1 MIVVPDYHMHLYK
14 RFNGCSL
21 SFVLF
26 NLAPIPVAF
35 GMLDKKFITDL
46 NELSENGV
54 SLLALKAT
62 MDATYGNQ
70 IMPTW
75 QDFETHG
82 ENVWNAAGI
91 TDINSSN
98 LLASM
103 IFQGANPWVV
113 WPNENHKGSDSLFSL
128 MCMQKNAKMAE
139 FLSTHPQFPGVAAIE
154 DLRLYVNVSGD
165 YHYYNAKEKSI
176 PLLHYAANNGDMD
189 FMKVLFKLG
198 YNPNVKDDEGRTA
211 LYYIKQPDVAKYL
224 VEHKASLKVKD
235 SKGLGLVQ
243 HWNKW
248 LSTAAKKAELNA
260 LVVENLKESMSL
272 EDLQEFQKPNLINE
286 ILVGTKTTFMSL
298 FRKGKFKY
306 NVLFDTEKGLF
317 NLLTVALQRTDEK
330 AAMFGRLFDQS
341 QVSWMHAP
349 WENYPQVS
357 NAMISYALPYSGEY
371 ENAQQTI
378 TKNYKN
384 TVEGFSEYQND
395 LLATYEALARN
406 DITVFQVFK
415 AFFLAMNSPHYDEQ
429 LKKNNSY
436 HAPVPYEFKSLGKLF
451 DGNYFA
457 GQTLNLIEQENAPQT
472 LVEVIKACFRHS
484 NKIENFRIYDTHAT
498 HFLNAIVDKSETS
511 TDWAL
516 VLPYIV
522 RLMVAQQWNDKSW
535 GSMLNKLL
543 VVADRNATIYTQE
556 EADIL
561 KEVSDDKNI
570 CVAPLLASIQKGM
583 ILKGIEESP
592 NNSVADPPA
601 PRRKM

>member
-1 MIVVPDYHMHLYK
+1 MIVVPDYHPHFYK

-26 NLAPIPVAF
+26 YLAPIPVAF

-54 SLLALKAT
+54 SLLALKAAI
-62 MDATYGNQ
+62 DAPSGTQG
-70 IMPTW
+70 IPTW

-82 ENVWNAAGI
+82 ENVWKAAGI
-91 TDINSSN
+91 TDINSST

-113 WPNENHKGSDSLFSL
+113 WPNEKHKGSDSLFSL
-128 MCMQKNAKMAE
+128 MCLHKNAKMAE
-139 FLSTHPQFPGVAAIE
+139 FLSTHPQFPGVEAIQ
-154 DLRLYVNVSGD
+154 DLRLHVNVSGD
-165 YHYYNAKEKSI
+165 YHYYNTKDKSI
-176 PLLHYAANNGDMD
+176 PLLHYAANSGDVD
-189 FMKVLFKLG
+189 FMRVLFKLG
-198 YNPNVKDDEGRTA
+198 YDPNITDDEGRTA

-286 ILVGTKTTFMSL
+286 ILGGTKTTFMSL

-306 NVLFDTEKGLF
+306 NVQFDTEKGLF
-317 NLLTVALQRTDEK
+317 NLLTIALQRTDEK
-330 AAMFGRLFDQS
+330 AAMFARLFDQS
-341 QVSWMHAP
+341 QVSWMHTP
-349 WENYPQVS
+349 WDNYPQVS

-371 ENAQQTI
+371 ENAQQAI
-378 TKNYKN
+378 AKNYKN
-384 TVEGFSEYQND
+384 TTGGFSQYQTD
-395 LLATYEALARN
+395 LLSTYEALARN
-406 DITVFQVFK
+406 DIIVYQVFK
-415 AFFLAMNSPHYDEQ
+415 AFFLALNSPYYNEQ
-429 LKKNNSY
+429 LKKNDSY
-436 HAPVPYEFKSLGKLF
+436 HAPVPYEFRSLGKMF
-451 DGNYFA
+451 DENYFA
-457 GQTLNLIEQENAPQT
+457 GQTLNLIDQSNASQT
-472 LVEVIKACFRHS
+472 FVEVIKACFKRS
-484 NKIENFRIYDTHAT
+484 SKIENFRIYDAHAT
-498 HFLNAIVDKSETS
+498 YFLNTIVEKSETS
-511 TDWAL
+511 ADWAL
-516 VLPYIV
+516 ALPYVV

-535 GSMLNKLL
+535 GPMLNKLL
-543 VVADRNATIYTQE
+543 LVADRNATMYGQE

-561 KEVSDDKNI
+561 KDVSDDKNI

-583 ILKGIEESP
+583 ILKGIEGDTNNAVSSSP
-592 NNSVADPPA
+592 T

>member
-1 MIVVPDYHMHLYK
+1 MIVVPDYHTQLHK

-70 IMPTW
+70 SMPSW
-75 QDFETHG
+75 QDFEIHG
-82 ENVWNAAGI
+82 ENVWNAAGV

-103 IFQGANPWVV
+103 IFQGANPWIM
-113 WPNENHKGSDSLFSL
+113 WPHEKHKGSDSLFSL
-128 MCMQKNAKMAE
+128 MCMHKNAKMAE
-139 FLSTHPQFPGVAAIE
+139 FLSTHPQFPGIAAIE
-154 DLRLYVNVSGD
+154 GLRLHGNVSGD

-176 PLLHYAANNGDMD
+176 PLLHYAANGGDME
-189 FMKVLFKLG
+189 FMRVLFKLG
-198 YNPNVKDDEGRTA
+198 YNPNLKDDEGRTA
-211 LYYIKQPDVAKYL
+211 LYYIKQPEVAKYL

-235 SKGLGLVQ
+235 LKGLGLIQ

-260 LVVENLKESMSL
+260 LVVENLKESMTL

-306 NVLFDTEKGLF
+306 NVQFETEKGLL

-330 AAMFGRLFDQS
+330 STMFARLFDQS
-341 QVSWMHAP
+341 QVSWTHTP
-349 WENYPQVS
+349 WENYPQAS

-371 ENAQQTI
+371 ENAQQAI
-378 TKNYKN
+378 AKNYKN
-384 TVEGFSEYQND
+384 TTQGFNQYQND
-395 LLATYEALARN
+395 LLSTYEALACN
-406 DITVFQVFK
+406 DITVSQVFK
-415 AFFLAMNSPHYDEQ
+415 AFYLALNYPYYHEQ
-429 LKKNNSY
+429 VKKNNSY
-436 HAPVPYEFKSLGKLF
+436 HAPIPYEFRSLGKLF
-451 DGNYFA
+451 DENYFS
-457 GQTLNLIEQENAPQT
+457 GQTLNLIEQQNASQT
-472 LVEVIKACFRHS
+472 LIEVIKACFRHS
-484 NKIENFRIYDTHAT
+484 DKIENFRIYDAHAT
-498 HFLNAIVDKSETS
+498 NFLNTIVEKSETS
-511 TDWAL
+511 ADWAL
-516 VLPYIV
+516 ALPYIV

-543 VVADRNATIYTQE
+543 VVADSNASIYTQA

-561 KEVSDDKNI
+561 KDVNDDKNI

-583 ILKGIEESP
+583 ILKGIEENSNSISVSP
-592 NNSVADPPA
+592 I